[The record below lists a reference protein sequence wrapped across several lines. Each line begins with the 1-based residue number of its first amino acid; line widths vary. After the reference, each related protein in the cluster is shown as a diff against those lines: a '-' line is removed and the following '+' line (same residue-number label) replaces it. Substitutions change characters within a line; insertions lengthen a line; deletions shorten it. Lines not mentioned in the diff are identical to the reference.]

1 MEPKFRRTF
10 YLGLV
15 ALQPMSC
22 ICSKLFQAPKR
33 YLLVPITHQKV
44 CILLFAVTVFPA
56 GSISEEEESFAPLF
70 LLSIV
75 SSYHSNNSM
84 GYSKFYLGFL
94 KEHERRT
101 GRRERFEEVMREFYK
116 WSSRAE
122 MSYTSI
128 SYVKML
134 L

>member
-1 MEPKFRRTF
+1 MHFLKTVPGSKEISARSHRTSESLYPF
-10 YLGLV
+10 
-15 ALQPMSC
+15 
-22 ICSKLFQAPKR
+22 ICF
-33 YLLVPITHQKV
+33 
-44 CILLFAVTVFPA
+44 TVFPT
-56 GSISEEEESFAPLF
+56 GSFSEEGESFAPLF

-75 SSYHSNNSM
+75 DSYHSNNSM

-94 KEHERRT
+94 KEYERRT

-122 MSYTSI
+122 MSYTST